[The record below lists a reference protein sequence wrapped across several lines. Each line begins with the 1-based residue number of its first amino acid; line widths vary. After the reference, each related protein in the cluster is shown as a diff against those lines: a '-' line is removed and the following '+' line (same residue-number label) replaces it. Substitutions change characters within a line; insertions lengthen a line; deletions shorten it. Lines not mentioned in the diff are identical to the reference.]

1 MNHRAGTYRKS
12 LSGEAA
18 YHSFIPAP
26 LPPIPPIALSEDIVS
41 LLVRTHKQ
49 MTLLNALSKR
59 IPSMELFVSMYVRK
73 EALLSSQIEG
83 MQATLEDI
91 LDPEAEK
98 NANQNVVDV
107 VNYVKAVEYAL
118 ERMGSLPLS
127 NRLMRETHA
136 VLMDGVRGMEKA
148 PGEFRTSQNW
158 IGGQGSTIRNAR
170 YIPPRPEDMK
180 QAISDLERYLHEED
194 GSDVL
199 LRAAL
204 IHYQFETIH
213 PFLDGN
219 GRVGRL
225 LIILYLVQKEVL
237 SSPALY
243 LSYFLKRNRSEYYD
257 RLGLVR
263 EKGDFEQW
271 VRFFLQALSESA
283 EDAVGT
289 IEQLSALH
297 EVNTAQINA
306 MGRAAKSV
314 NVVFRYLE
322 AHPIID
328 IKKTADALKMAF
340 GTVNAAV
347 NRLMAASILRQSNQG
362 AGRNRIFVYKAY
374 LDILREGT

>member
-1 MNHRAGTYRKS
+1 MNPRAGNYRKN
-12 LSGEAA
+12 LSGEAQ
-18 YHSFIPAP
+18 YLSFIPAP
-26 LPPIPPIALSEDIVS
+26 LPPVPPIALSEDIVS

-49 MTLLNALSKR
+49 MTLLNALSDQ
-59 IPSMELFVSMYVRK
+59 IPSMALFVSMYVRK

-83 MQATLEDI
+83 TQATLEDI

-118 ERMGSLPLS
+118 ERMETLPLS
-127 NRLMRETHA
+127 NRLIRETHA

-170 YIPPRPEDMK
+170 YIPPCPEDME
-180 QAISDLERYLHEED
+180 QAVSDLERYFHGAD

-225 LIILYLVQKEVL
+225 LIILYLMKEGVL

-257 RLGLVR
+257 RLSLVR
-263 EKGDFEQW
+263 GKGDFEQW

-283 EDAVGT
+283 EDAVRT
-289 IEQLSALH
+289 VRRLSELH
-297 EVNTAQINA
+297 ESNTALINA
-306 MGRAAKSV
+306 MGRAGKSAGE
-314 NVVFRYLE
+314 VFRYLE
-322 AHPIID
+322 AQPIID
-328 IKKTADALKMAF
+328 IKKTAAVLHMAF

-347 NRLMAASILRQSNQG
+347 NRLKEAGILRQSNHE
-362 AGRNRIFVYKAY
+362 AGRNRIFAYEAY

>member
-1 MNHRAGTYRKS
+1 MNHRAGTYRKN
-12 LSGEAA
+12 LSGEAH
-18 YHSFIPAP
+18 YLSFIPAP
-26 LPPIPPIALSEDIVS
+26 LPPVPPVALSEDIVS
-41 LLVRTHKQ
+41 LLVSTHKQ
-49 MTLLNALSKR
+49 MTLLNALSDQ
-59 IPSMELFVSMYVRK
+59 IPSMALFVSMYVRK

-83 MQATLEDI
+83 TQATLEDV

-98 NANQNVVDV
+98 NANQNVADV

-118 ERMGSLPLS
+118 KRMDTLPLS
-127 NRLMRETHA
+127 NRLIRETHA

-170 YIPPRPEDMK
+170 YIPPCPEDME
-180 QAISDLERYLHEED
+180 QAVSDLERYFHGED
-194 GSDVL
+194 RSDVL

-219 GRVGRL
+219 GRIGRL
-225 LIILYLVQKEVL
+225 LIILYLMQEEVL
-237 SSPALY
+237 TSPALY

-257 RLGLVR
+257 RLSLVR
-263 EKGDFEQW
+263 ENGDYEQW

-283 EDAVGT
+283 EDAVKT
-289 IEQLSALH
+289 VRRLSELH
-297 EVNTAQINA
+297 ESNTVLINA
-306 MGRAAKSV
+306 MGRAGRSAGE
-314 NVVFRYLE
+314 VFRYLE
-322 AHPIID
+322 AQPIID
-328 IKKTADALKMAF
+328 IKKTAAVLQMAF

-347 NRLMAASILRQSNQG
+347 NRLKEAGILRQSNQE
-362 AGRNRIFVYKAY
+362 AGRNRIFAYEAY